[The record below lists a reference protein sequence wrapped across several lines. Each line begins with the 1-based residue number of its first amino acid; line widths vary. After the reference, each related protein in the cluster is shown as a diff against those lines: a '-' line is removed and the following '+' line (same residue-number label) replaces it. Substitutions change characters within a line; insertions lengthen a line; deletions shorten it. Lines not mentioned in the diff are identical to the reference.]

1 MEYIRDFISTF
12 NIEIIIGLIVTL
24 VLLLIVSII
33 QGVMIKKSRERYNL
47 FVRGM
52 NGIDIEGLF
61 IKSHGDIMDIKR
73 DLELFEKN
81 LESLETK
88 LTFSIQRIGFI
99 RYNAFYDMGSDLSFS
114 IALLDSYRNGFVL
127 TSIYGRENS
136 VTYAKPVKNGV
147 SNIPLSAEELIAI
160 ERAIKGEE
168 ITLNK

>member
-12 NIEIIIGLIVTL
+12 SIEIIIGLIVTL

>member
-136 VTYAKPVKNGV
+136 VSYAKPVKNGV
-147 SNIPLSAEELIAI
+147 CNIPLSAEELIAI

>member
-136 VTYAKPVKNGV
+136 VSYAKPVKNGV